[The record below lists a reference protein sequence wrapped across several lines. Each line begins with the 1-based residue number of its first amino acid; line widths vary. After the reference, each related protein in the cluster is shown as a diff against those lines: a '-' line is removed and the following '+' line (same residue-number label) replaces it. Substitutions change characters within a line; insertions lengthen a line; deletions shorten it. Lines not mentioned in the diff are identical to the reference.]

1 MRTVRDM
8 RMRLGTSSWWRR
20 RIAFLGLLGAAIL
33 VISPL
38 LFYIVERGDNPDITT
53 IRSSYTWLLRTL
65 LEGGSPYGIVTGA
78 GYVVYYLVQASGVAV
93 VASLTAAL
101 TTKLVS
107 SVLAKGTGMGEAG
120 VRDHIVICGWGSK
133 GPEILRELHAPEVM
147 DKRPVVV
154 LADRESLPLKDPL
167 TTFIRGKPT
176 SAEDLTRAG
185 VCRAQCAII
194 LADESDPGASPDDID
209 ARTLLTT
216 LAVESVNP
224 SCYTCVEVIRSE
236 NRDHFQRTK
245 ADELVVSAELA
256 GALLAGSATTHGLSR
271 LVSDLVTHPE
281 GTEFYRIKPPK
292 DVVGLRFADAMR
304 VMKEDHDAV
313 LLAVF
318 NGDGSYKINPDKEH
332 TLDAEHDVL
341 VITCSLSH
349 IALGNAPAKPRRAK
363 ARTAR
368 AR

>member
-1 MRTVRDM
+1 MRNMRDI

-33 VISPL
+33 VASPVA
-38 LFYIVERGDNPDITT
+38 FYFLEKGDNPDITNV
-53 IRSSYTWLLRTL
+53 RSSYTWLIRTL
-65 LEGGSPYGIVTGA
+65 LEGGSPYGIVSGA

-101 TTKLVS
+101 TTKLVR

-120 VRDHIVICGWGSK
+120 VRDHIVICGWSSK
-133 GPEILRELHAPEVM
+133 GPEILRELHAPEVK

-154 LADRESLPLKDPL
+154 LVDRESLDLKDPL
-167 TTFIRGKPT
+167 ATFIRGKPT

-194 LADESDPGASPDDID
+194 LADDTDSSASPDDID

-224 SCYTCVEVIRSE
+224 DCYTCVEVIRSE

-292 DVVGLRFADAMR
+292 DVVGLRFPEAMQ
-304 VMKEDHDAV
+304 VMKQEHDAV
-313 LLAVF
+313 LMAVF
-318 NGDGSYKINPDKEH
+318 NGDGSYIINPDKEH

-349 IALGNAPAKPRRAK
+349 LVLEDRPPNSRRARPRA
-363 ARTAR
+363 ARVR
-368 AR
+368 

>member
-1 MRTVRDM
+1 M

-33 VISPL
+33 VVSPL
-38 LFYIVERGDNPDITT
+38 AFYFLEKGDNPDITNV
-53 IRSSYTWLLRTL
+53 RSSYTWLIRTL
-65 LEGGSPYGIVTGA
+65 LEGGSPYGIVSGA

-101 TTKLVS
+101 TTRLVR

-133 GPEILRELHAPEVM
+133 GPEILRELHAPEVK

-176 SAEDLTRAG
+176 SADDLTRAG
-185 VCRAQCAII
+185 VCRATCAII
-194 LADESDPGASPDDID
+194 LADESDPGAAPDDID

-224 SCYTCVEVIRSE
+224 DCYTCVEVIRSE

-292 DVVGLRFADAMR
+292 DTVGLRFPEAMQ
-304 VMKEDHDAV
+304 VMKQEHDAT
-313 LLAVF
+313 LIAVF
-318 NGDGSYKINPDKEH
+318 NGDGSYIINPDKEH
-332 TLDAEHDVL
+332 RLDADHDVL

-349 IALGNAPAKPRRAK
+349 LALDDPPQKSPRTRPRA
-363 ARTAR
+363 ARVR
-368 AR
+368 

>member
-1 MRTVRDM
+1 MQTM

-33 VISPL
+33 VVSPVAFYL
-38 LFYIVERGDNPDITT
+38 LEKGDNPDITNL
-53 IRSSYTWLLRTL
+53 RSSFTWLIRTL
-65 LEGGSPYGIVTGA
+65 LEGGSPYGIVSGA

-101 TTKLVS
+101 TTKLVR
-107 SVLAKGTGMGEAG
+107 SVLAKGTGMGGAG
-120 VRDHIVICGWGSK
+120 VSNHIVICGWGSK
-133 GPEILRELHAPEVM
+133 GPEILRELHAPEVK

-154 LADRESLPLKDPL
+154 LADRETLPLKDPL

-194 LADESDPGASPDDID
+194 LADESDSSTAPDDID

-224 SCYTCVEVIRSE
+224 DCYTCVEVIRSE
-236 NRDHFQRTK
+236 NRDHFLRTK

-271 LVSDLVTHPE
+271 LVSDLVTHPD
-281 GTEFYRIKPPK
+281 GTEFYRIRPPK
-292 DVVGLRFADAMR
+292 DVVGLRFAEAMR
-304 VMKEDHDAV
+304 VMKEDHNAV
-313 LLAVF
+313 LMAVF
-318 NGDGSYKINPDKEH
+318 NGDGSYVINPSKDH
-332 TLDAEHDVL
+332 TVDADHDVL
-341 VITCSLSH
+341 VITCSMTSL
-349 IALGNAPAKPRRAK
+349 ALDPPRKPRRA
-363 ARTAR
+363 RPR
-368 AR
+368 AALGR

>member
-1 MRTVRDM
+1 
-8 RMRLGTSSWWRR
+8 
-20 RIAFLGLLGAAIL
+20 
-33 VISPL
+33 
-38 LFYIVERGDNPDITT
+38 
-53 IRSSYTWLLRTL
+53 
-65 LEGGSPYGIVTGA
+65 
-78 GYVVYYLVQASGVAV
+78 
-93 VASLTAAL
+93 
-101 TTKLVS
+101 
-107 SVLAKGTGMGEAG
+107 MGEAG
-120 VRDHIVICGWGSK
+120 VRDHIVICGWSSK

-154 LADRESLPLKDPL
+154 LADRETLPLKDPL

-194 LADESDPGASPDDID
+194 LADDTDTSASPDDID

-224 SCYTCVEVIRSE
+224 DCYTCVEVIRSE

-292 DVVGLRFADAMR
+292 DVIGLRFPEAMQ
-304 VMKEDHDAV
+304 VMKQEHDAV
-313 LLAVF
+313 LMAVF
-318 NGDGSYKINPDKEH
+318 NGDGSYIINPDKDH

-349 IALGNAPAKPRRAK
+349 LALEDPPPKSRRARPRA
-363 ARTAR
+363 ARVR
-368 AR
+368 